1 MLQLILQISF
11 MDFIYEYSIP
21 EKTKKSVR
29 KSQKIKNLIQN
40 LYAFATLDKNLN
52 IVIKKVFYGSK

>member
-21 EKTKKSVR
+21 EKTKKSVT
-29 KSQKIKNLIQN
+29 KSQKIKNSNQN
-40 LYAFATLDKNLN
+40 LYVFATLDKNQN
-52 IVIKKVFYGSK
+52 IVIKKGFLWQ

>member
-21 EKTKKSVR
+21 EKTKKSVT

-40 LYAFATLDKNLN
+40 LYAFATLDKNRN